1 MARPKPKPGRSPP
14 LRLLDKYEFVGFQR
28 DAQYRSVAR
37 DSAVLG
43 PPPQIVF
50 HDLDVA
56 FPVARQHG
64 AGAVGVARHL
74 DRGRKTERATGEV
87 GPKVVVRREI
97 GADPR
102 LDIARLAIA
111 DRLERSAAVKHA

>member
-28 DAQYRSVAR
+28 DAQYRTVAR
-37 DSAVLG
+37 DAAVLG
-43 PPPQIVF
+43 PPPQIVL
-50 HDLDVA
+50 HDLDVI
-56 FPVARQHG
+56 FPIARQHG

-87 GPKVVVRREI
+87 GPEVVVPREI
-97 GADPR
+97 GTDPR
-102 LDIARLAIA
+102 LDIARLPIA
-111 DRLERSAAVKHA
+111 DRPQRPAALKHA